1 MNPRSKRKTQKS
13 KSSNKTGHVLLLLSP
28 VHHHFRSAGATSV
41 ISPTKGNARRHF
53 CTIPYHSRPL
63 VQKRGGGR
71 PLQCKFG
78 PIFMFLPASA
88 KRRFVVWRPA
98 KA

>member
-28 VHHHFRSAGATSV
+28 VHHHYHFRSAGATSV
-41 ISPTKGNARRHF
+41 ISPAKGNARRHF

-63 VQKRGGGR
+63 VQK
-71 PLQCKFG
+71 
-78 PIFMFLPASA
+78 
-88 KRRFVVWRPA
+88 KRRPA
-98 KA
+98 PAAMQVRAHFYVPARQC

>member
-63 VQKRGGGR
+63 VQK
-71 PLQCKFG
+71 
-78 PIFMFLPASA
+78 
-88 KRRFVVWRPA
+88 KRRRPPA
-98 KA
+98 AMQVRAHFYVPARQC